1 MSHENEET
9 EDENGENGDN
19 NMRKKIRNRG
29 VSNAI
34 LTLFLPVP
42 RWAGDNTDL
51 PSNSNIL
58 KTAIVNIEFTEC
70 F

>member
-9 EDENGENGDN
+9 EDENGENGDK

-42 RWAGDNTDL
+42 RWAGDNTPL

-58 KTAIVNIEFTEC
+58 KMAIANIELTEC